1 MSVFGSWVFGLIA
14 LSFVTVFIG
23 TVFSALTSLSDS
35 VPRAPSRR
43 RNSARSKPSRLAT
56 VLEDKTASANH
67 NADAAP
73 SSAKPSK
80 PSTDNASSSTTD
92 DVKELEEEDSDSKQE
107 QEQEQE
113 LAQTKQIRAQYFNG

>member
-80 PSTDNASSSTTD
+80 TTTDNASSSTD
-92 DVKELEEEDSDSKQE
+92 DVKELEEEDSDSKQG
-107 QEQEQE
+107 Q
-113 LAQTKQIRAQYFNG
+113 